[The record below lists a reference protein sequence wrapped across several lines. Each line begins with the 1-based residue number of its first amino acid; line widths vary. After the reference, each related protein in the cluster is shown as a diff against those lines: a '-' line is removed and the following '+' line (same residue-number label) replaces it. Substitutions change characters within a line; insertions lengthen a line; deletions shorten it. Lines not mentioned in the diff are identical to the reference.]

1 MSSKIKTGVN
11 TILSLCFLAT
21 KKTTGFLWVWNT
33 KKFLSLFKMGAAWLR
48 SIRTLKDLKSEN
60 GDNENRRVIFSSCTE
75 KWHDNNVRSVEE
87 QVKDRHSRIIEPGE
101 IVLWTTLIPPFV
113 KDYFVRNLVLVLSE
127 NKHEVSL
134 LHIVDGSLYVKTDI
148 PSIQLLKI
156 QELHF
161 VPSLNAFIER
171 SLI

>member
-1 MSSKIKTGVN
+1 
-11 TILSLCFLAT
+11 
-21 KKTTGFLWVWNT
+21 
-33 KKFLSLFKMGAAWLR
+33 MGAAWLR

-113 KDYFVRNLVLVLSE
+113 KDYFLFFLLWM
-127 NKHEVSL
+127 EV
-134 LHIVDGSLYVKTDI
+134 YM
-148 PSIQLLKI
+148 LK
-156 QELHF
+156 LTYRLF
-161 VPSLNAFIER
+161 SF
-171 SLI
+171 